1 MLFVYGCQKSQN
13 VYNVFCLFVCFL
25 LIRFIFRKKVATD
38 LFKRCFVELKDC

>member
-1 MLFVYGCQKSQN
+1 MVARKVKTYLMF
-13 VYNVFCLFVCFL
+13 FCLFVCFL